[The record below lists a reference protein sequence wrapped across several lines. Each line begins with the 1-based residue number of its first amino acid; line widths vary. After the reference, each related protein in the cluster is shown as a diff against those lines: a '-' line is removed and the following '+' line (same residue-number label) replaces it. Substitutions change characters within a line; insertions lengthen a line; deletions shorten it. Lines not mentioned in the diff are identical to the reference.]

1 MRVLMLGDTV
11 GRPGRTALRNQLSSL
26 RLHKEL
32 DLIIANGENSAG
44 GAGITTKVMKELFEL
59 GVDVITSGNH
69 VWKNKEIY
77 SQLDTEPR
85 LLRPANYPPGAPGH
99 GVGIYSFNGTQVA
112 VLNLLGR
119 HNLEDVDC
127 PFRKADEIL
136 STLPPELKHI
146 LVDFHAETSSEKK
159 AMGWY
164 LDGRVSAVAGTH
176 THVQTNDAQILPKG
190 TGYISDLGM
199 CGVEASILGLDHQ
212 TILDRFI
219 SKRPVRFKLAEGP
232 ISINGAIFTLDDNSG
247 KCLEWEILRS
257 PA

>member
-1 MRVLMLGDTV
+1 MRVLMLGDAV
-11 GRPGRTALRNQLSSL
+11 GRPGRTALRNQLGSL

-32 DLIIANGENSAG
+32 DVIIANGENSAG
-44 GAGITTKVMKELFEL
+44 GTGITTKVMKELFEL

-69 VWKNKEIY
+69 IWKNKEIY
-77 SQLDTEPR
+77 PQLDSEPR
-85 LLRPANYPPGAPGH
+85 LLRPANYPPGAPGGGI
-99 GVGIYSFNGTQVA
+99 GVYSFNGIQVA

-127 PFRKADEIL
+127 PFRKADEL
-136 STLPPELKHI
+136 LASLPPDVKLI
-146 LVDFHAETSSEKK
+146 FVDFHAETSSEKK
-159 AMGWY
+159 ALGWY

-199 CGVEASILGLDHQ
+199 CGVETSILGLDHQ
-212 TILDRFI
+212 TIIDRFVN
-219 SKRPVRFKLAEGP
+219 KRPVRFKLAEGP
-232 ISINGAIFTLDDNSG
+232 ISINGAIFTLDKQSG
-247 KCLEWEILRS
+247 KCLDWEILRS

>member
-85 LLRPANYPPGAPGH
+85 LLRPANYPQGAPGH
-99 GVGIYSFNGTQVA
+99 GVGIS
-112 VLNLLGR
+112 
-119 HNLEDVDC
+119 HD
-127 PFRKADEIL
+127 
-136 STLPPELKHI
+136 
-146 LVDFHAETSSEKK
+146 DF
-159 AMGWY
+159 
-164 LDGRVSAVAGTH
+164 
-176 THVQTNDAQILPKG
+176 
-190 TGYISDLGM
+190 
-199 CGVEASILGLDHQ
+199 
-212 TILDRFI
+212 
-219 SKRPVRFKLAEGP
+219 
-232 ISINGAIFTLDDNSG
+232 
-247 KCLEWEILRS
+247 
-257 PA
+257 